1 MTKLTLSLLAT
12 FAYNTAIAGLL
23 TATGWMAASCGF
35 GCNFVFSQSIGFSIA
50 LINSLTLARLP
61 AGRWRWV
68 ALMGVLPLSVAV
80 GLSLGFV
87 LTGFGAWSHPQVW
100 RAMWIGVFFGLLA
113 SITFVL
119 VERIGQLSAAV
130 KTRQLRLAE
139 QDKRA
144 MEAHLKLLQ
153 AQIEPHFLFNT
164 LANVN
169 SLIDSDPIA
178 ASLLLDRLNDW
189 LRAAL
194 AQARCD
200 AATLGD
206 ELTMLENYLHI
217 LKTRFDERLRWQIDC
232 AKDLRAV
239 PFPPMLLQPLVE
251 NAVRHGIEPKLGGG
265 EIYVYITCEQN
276 TLHLLVSDSGV
287 GLHSTQIAGAGLS
300 NVRARVAA
308 LYGEQGQFSLKNN
321 AVGGA
326 TARLVLPIDGE
337 RQGLQQPKSACD
349 APLRGE
355 HE

>member
-1 MTKLTLSLLAT
+1 MTKLTLPLIAT

-23 TATGWMAASCGF
+23 TATGWMAESCGF

-50 LINSLTLARLP
+50 IISSLTLARLP
-61 AGRWRWV
+61 AGRLRWA
-68 ALMGVLPLSVAV
+68 ALAGVLPLSVAV
-80 GLSLGFV
+80 GLSLGFA
-87 LTGFGAWSHPQVW
+87 LTGIGGWSHSLIWQ
-100 RAMWIGVFFGLLA
+100 AMLIGLFFGLLA

-119 VERIGQLSAAV
+119 IERIGLLNATV
-130 KTRQLRLAE
+130 KDRQLQVAE

-169 SLIDSDPIA
+169 SLIDSDPVA
-178 ASLLLDRLNDW
+178 ASLLLDRLNEW

-194 AQARCD
+194 AQARSD

-217 LKTRFDERLRWQIDC
+217 LKTRFDERLRWQVDC
-232 AKDLRAV
+232 AEDLRAL

-265 EIYVYITCEQN
+265 EIYVYITREQN
-276 TLHLLVSDSGV
+276 MLHLLVSDSGA
-287 GLHSTQIAGAGLS
+287 GLGEAVCEGAGLS

-308 LYGEQGQFSLKNN
+308 LYGEAGNLSLKTN

-326 TARLVLPIDGE
+326 TAHLTLPVGTNLFV
-337 RQGLQQPKSACD
+337 RPHPCCTNG
-349 APLRGE
+349 
-355 HE
+355 